1 MTSLQIRYLSLLTNT
16 ASHLARRQ
24 SAVQLYVISAAS
36 VRSEDSERCYF
47 VGGYIFNSVRPSKS
61 WRCERSG
68 WKKTVTVSDSS
79 GGNVINCKW
88 TGAWYFKMQPKQ
100 HFEILTLLS
109 ALSKQKQQK
118 QKVAISSADYPFKK
132 LFIQFIFKRTKH
144 FPFNT
149 HIFNWYQHLT
159 EAREKHVNNKQTS
172 LVLLYGSHFQLRINL
187 VHHEISTTYRMDCHI
202 IRCKRWLNVSTGWI
216 LITYHQYNV
225 NVLSF

>member
-1 MTSLQIRYLSLLTNT
+1 MNT
-16 ASHLARRQ
+16 TSHLAPGQ

-36 VRSEDSERCYF
+36 VGSEDSERCYF
-47 VGGYIFNSVRPSKS
+47 VGGYIFNCVRPSKS

-68 WKKTVTVSDSS
+68 WKKTVTVSVSL

-109 ALSKQKQQK
+109 ALSKQKQK
-118 QKVAISSADYPFKK
+118 KIAISSADYPFKK

-149 HIFNWYQHLT
+149 HIFNWYQHLI
-159 EAREKHVNNKQTS
+159 EAREKHVNNKTDLACPTLWLAFPIKDKFGPQWNICH
-172 LVLLYGSHFQLRINL
+172 VLDGLSYNL
-187 VHHEISTTYRMDCHI
+187 VQTLTERLHRMN
-202 IRCKRWLNVSTGWI
+202 LN
-216 LITYHQYNV
+216 N
-225 NVLSF
+225 FRPF